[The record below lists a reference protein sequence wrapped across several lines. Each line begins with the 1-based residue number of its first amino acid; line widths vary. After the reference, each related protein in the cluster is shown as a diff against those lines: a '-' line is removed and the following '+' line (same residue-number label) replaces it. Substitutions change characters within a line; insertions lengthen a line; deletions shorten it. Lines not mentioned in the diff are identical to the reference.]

1 MLCFFSPP
9 SPVLGLGIVKDELLG
24 STMLTLT
31 SDFEFQRLRLR
42 YVFIILMSQCMR
54 FPTMLHFDNSLL
66 LSLETPNGVQ
76 SGA

>member
-1 MLCFFSPP
+1 MSVLPDTYIGKCCICFSPP

-42 YVFIILMSQCMR
+42 
-54 FPTMLHFDNSLL
+54 
-66 LSLETPNGVQ
+66 
-76 SGA
+76 